1 MNKRIGYA
9 LLVVGLLYL
18 SVAGQYLNNDITFEQ
33 ASFLAMINM
42 LIISAIMMF
51 VPFCIRLSKKDLMEH
66 KEGRNICIWNSII
79 IFILSIVLS
88 MATDGKYYI
97 GGLSVLAYYFV
108 NMWVFVK
115 SKNIEADTE
124 KANTE
129 IETDKEDEE
138 LKNITNNIEKEKN
151 NEIKEKEDTND
162 KETENKKYCTKCGK
176 TIENEW
182 VFCNYC
188 GNKLK

>member
-1 MNKRIGYA
+1 MNKRTGYA
-9 LLVVGLLYL
+9 VIVIVLLYL

-66 KEGRNICIWNSII
+66 KEGRHICIWNSII
-79 IFILSIVLS
+79 IFILSIFLS
-88 MATDGKYYI
+88 IATNGQYYI

-108 NMWVFVK
+108 NMWIFVK
-115 SKNIEADTE
+115 PKMNGEIIENSNIGLEE
-124 KANTE
+124 KQE
-129 IETDKEDEE
+129 YEK
-138 LKNITNNIEKEKN
+138 LKSIVNNIEQEKN
-151 NEIKEKEDTND
+151 SDIKEKKDREDK
-162 KETENKKYCTKCGK
+162 KEENKKYCTKCGK
-176 TIENEW
+176 MIENEW
-182 VFCNYC
+182 AFCNFC